1 MKQKQYSPLSV
12 AEMGVLLYA
21 ADNKFLD
28 DVAVNKIG
36 SFEASLLSYLRADH
50 GALLA
55 KINESGD
62 YNTDIEAS
70 IRGALEKFKATQT
83 W

>member
-1 MKQKQYSPLSV
+1 MSV
-12 AEMGVLLYA
+12 AEMGILLYA

-28 DVAVNKIG
+28 DVEVNKVS
-36 SFEASLLSYLRADH
+36 SFEASLLSYLHAEH

-62 YNTDIEAS
+62 YNADIEAG
-70 IRGALEKFKATQT
+70 IRAALDKFKATQT